1 MSRPRGMWDG
11 QQQVGFRQR
20 AEQDQVFK
28 RLRRQDQGERL
39 VSLEWGCVPGWL
51 LALLGGL
58 GSNQAVR
65 IGAES
70 R

>member
-1 MSRPRGMWDG
+1 MRDG

-20 AEQDQVFK
+20 AEQDQVVK

-51 LALLGGL
+51 LPLLGSL
-58 GSNQAVR
+58 VSLQAVR

-70 R
+70 Q

>member
-1 MSRPRGMWDG
+1 MWDG

-20 AEQDQVFK
+20 AEQDQVVK

-51 LALLGGL
+51 VALLGSFV
-58 GSNQAVR
+58 SNQAVR
-65 IGAES
+65 IRAEP